1 MKKCTATK
9 TEELAIKFLSK
20 YMEYN
25 SFWETDSHQAG
36 QETAY
41 ILWPVLFK
49 KTGWIP
55 SFI

>member
-36 QETAY
+36 KESSDFCGTNKN
-41 ILWPVLFK
+41 VCV
-49 KTGWIP
+49 
-55 SFI
+55 S